1 MIIDDDKM
9 IWNIKTVEIGT
20 LTTSLRIHRNI
31 IYECYN
37 QIQITFIARQKIILE
52 DESEWQRRR
61 IYQHCWITN
70 LYPLLHLPNGN
81 VEIKNLISQ
90 THSLAS
96 LFGYDD
102 DDEKAGVVKQKGI
115 RGFFTNECRTTISIH
130 LLFLYYRLSLN
141 NIILHYYQMRTNDC
155 KRLV

>member
-1 MIIDDDKM
+1 MM
-9 IWNIKTVEIGT
+9 TIWFEI
-20 LTTSLRIHRNI
+20 SRKIHWNI

-37 QIQITFIARQKIILE
+37 QIQITFIKRQKIIQE
-52 DESEWQRRR
+52 EESEWQRRR
-61 IYQHCWITN
+61 MYQHCWITN

-81 VEIKNLISQ
+81 VEIKNLIAQ

-96 LFGYDD
+96 LFGYD

-130 LLFLYYRLSLN
+130 ASISLLPSIINQY
-141 NIILHYYQMRTNDC
+141 NIILLPNENQW
-155 KRLV
+155 L